1 MTSSQITVSGI
12 SVQVDRKPIKNL
24 HVGVYPPDGKV
35 RLAVPLKTTDDAA
48 RLAVVSRL
56 GWIKRHQKNFQEQPR
71 QSEREMVNGESHYV
85 FGRRYLLEVIERY
98 GRHELEI
105 GPSDKL
111 KLYVRPGTGTEGKK
125 RALQR
130 WHREL
135 LAARIPALI
144 AKWEPKLGV
153 TVADWGVR
161 RMKTKW
167 GSCSIEARRIWLNS
181 ELAKAP
187 EECLEYVVVHEMVHL
202 LERNHTE
209 RFCDLLALHYP
220 MWLET
225 RSRLQLLPS
234 EVQASK
240 AGRRARTK

>member
-1 MTSSQITVSGI
+1 MTSTQITVSGI
-12 SVQVDRKPIKNL
+12 PVRIDRKPIKNL

-111 KLYVRPGTGTEGKK
+111 KLYVRPGTGTDGRKL
-125 RALQR
+125 ALQR

-135 LAARIPALI
+135 LAARIPTLI

-153 TVADWGVR
+153 QVADWGVR

-202 LERNHTE
+202 LERNHSE
-209 RFCDLLALHYP
+209 RFKNLLDDHLGD
-220 MWLET
+220 WVEQK
-225 RSRLQLLPS
+225 RRLDSTPIEQ
-234 EVQASK
+234 
-240 AGRRARTK
+240 GIDRA

>member
-1 MTSSQITVSGI
+1 MTSSRITVSGI
-12 SVQVDRKPIKNL
+12 PVQIDRKPIKNL

-85 FGRRYLLEVIERY
+85 FGRRHLLEVIERY

-111 KLYVRPGTGTEGKK
+111 KLYVRPGTGTEGRK

-144 AKWEPKLGV
+144 AKWGPKLRV
-153 TVADWGVR
+153 KVADWGVR

-202 LERNHTE
+202 LERNHTAKF
-209 RFCDLLALHYP
+209 RKLLFDHLSDWELRRHT
-220 MWLET
+220 LESVYLSQPGQT
-225 RSRLQLLPS
+225 ELQRW
-234 EVQASK
+234 A
-240 AGRRARTK
+240 

>member
-1 MTSSQITVSGI
+1 MTSSHITVSGI
-12 SVQVDRKPIKNL
+12 PVQIDRKPIKNL

-105 GPSDKL
+105 GLSDKL
-111 KLYVRPGTGTEGKK
+111 KLYVRPDTGTEGKK

-135 LAARIPALI
+135 LAARIPDLI
-144 AKWEPKLGV
+144 ARWEPKLGV
-153 TVADWGVR
+153 KVAAWGVR

-202 LERNHTE
+202 LERNHSE
-209 RFCDLLALHYP
+209 RFKNLLDDHLGD
-220 MWLET
+220 WVEQK
-225 RSRLQLLPS
+225 RRLDSTPIEQ
-234 EVQASK
+234 
-240 AGRRARTK
+240 GIDRA

>member
-1 MTSSQITVSGI
+1 MTSSQITVRGI
-12 SVQVDRKPIKNL
+12 PVQIDHKPIKNL
-24 HVGVYPPDGKV
+24 HVSVYPPDGKV

-111 KLYVRPGTGTEGKK
+111 KLYVRPGTGTDGRK
-125 RALQR
+125 RALHR

-135 LAARIPALI
+135 LAARIPDLL

-153 TVADWGVR
+153 QVADWGVR

-209 RFCDLLALHYP
+209 RFRQILADQVP
-220 MWLET
+220 QWLTLREIL
-225 RSRLQLLPS
+225 SHIQLEGKYGDS
-234 EVQASK
+234 VRQ
-240 AGRRARTK
+240 T